1 MDVMPTI
8 QPSAPKVVAPEFEE
22 LDTIADDEVV
32 DPVTE
37 ALALV
42 TRINERVRT
51 SAETR
56 TPLGVQRVA

>member
-1 MDVMPTI
+1 MSTI

-22 LDTIADDEVV
+22 PDAYASDDAL

-56 TPLGVQRVA
+56 TPLSVPRVA